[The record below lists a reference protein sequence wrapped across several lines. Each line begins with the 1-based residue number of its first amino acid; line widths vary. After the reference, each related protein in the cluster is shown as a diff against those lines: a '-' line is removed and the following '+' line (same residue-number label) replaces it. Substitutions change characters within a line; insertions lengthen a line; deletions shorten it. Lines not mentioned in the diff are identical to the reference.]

1 MESKKIT
8 SRKELL
14 KQEIDQMES
23 LVKQM
28 EDHAAKGDMNKFPS
42 SSLAATLQNR
52 DTRNHTQS
60 SNSQFVMEG
69 VSGITAADVTTASF
83 DVNSKK
89 RKPRNR
95 SRPSIYNDPTRPPIL
110 NIDGSIRKKP
120 GPKTKAEK
128 AAAAT
133 ATMNDTTKFIPLSTV
148 MKNNASPAAAPKPSI
163 QSPELSDT
171 ISEDKGYDDN
181 AMDTE

>member
-1 MESKKIT
+1 
-8 SRKELL
+8 LL
-14 KQEIDQMES
+14 KQEIDQMET

-28 EDHAAKGDMNKFPS
+28 EEHAAKGDMSKFPS

-69 VSGITAADVTTASF
+69 VSGITAADVTTASLEA
-83 DVNSKK
+83 NKRK

-128 AAAAT
+128 AAAAM
-133 ATMNDTTKFIPLSTV
+133 AAMNDPKKFIPLSTA
-148 MKNNASPAAAPKPSI
+148 MKNDTNSAVAPRTSFQP
-163 QSPELSDT
+163 PGVHD
-171 ISEDKGYDDN
+171 
-181 AMDTE
+181 